1 MFSSAFLSILKI
13 VVCCACFV
21 SCFAEYVESIDN
33 NTSNVLKLQH
43 IHVLFRHGDR
53 TPLVDPIN
61 KDVPFVTTW
70 PLGPGQLTEK
80 GILQEYELG
89 RWLRKKYEDFIPEKY
104 NGSDF
109 HMRSTDVDRTLMS
122 AQCVSAGVFH
132 NSSSPLQPYGINW
145 RPIPVHT
152 VSQEADVLLSVAPCP
167 FLDLL
172 RGLEMKSEAAIETEK
187 NHSALF
193 ELINR
198 NLGVKIDRYNLWEVS
213 DTLTCMEA
221 HDMQFPDWCSEQVY
235 KELIEVETFYW
246 NLMFTSRTEILRL
259 EIGVF
264 LSAFVDHVTSVV
276 DNTYSPIIKGPLSVQ
291 HLLAYSAHDTDVSYL
306 LAALGVFD
314 DHLVEYSA
322 AVVLELLG
330 PDPPAPS
337 SYYRLRVLYK
347 RGYPDDTGE
356 YRVLPPCHGRS
367 GEDGCPLD
375 RVLRYLEPFLLKP
388 DEHNIVC
395 AVTQDSKDKRANPI
409 PSYLVYSLLGVS
421 LALCL
426 IVGVSGSMFY
436 RWRRCRSDMRFEQ
449 LLTSA

>member
-1 MFSSAFLSILKI
+1 MFSFALLTILK
-13 VVCCACFV
+13 VAVHCACFV
-21 SCFAEYVESIDN
+21 SCFIGFVESIN
-33 NTSNVLKLQH
+33 NTTSNDPLKLQH

-53 TPLVDPIN
+53 TPVVDPIN
-61 KDVPFVTTW
+61 RDVPFVTIW
-70 PLGPGQLTEK
+70 PLGSGQLTEK

-89 RWLRKKYEDFIPEKY
+89 RWLRKKYEFFIPEKY
-104 NGSDF
+104 NGSHF

-167 FLDLL
+167 FLDVL
-172 RGLEMKSEAAIETEK
+172 RDLEMKSEAAIQTEK

-198 NLGVKIDRYNLWEVS
+198 NVDVKIDRHNLWEVS
-213 DTLTCMEA
+213 DTLTCMES
-221 HDMQFPDWCSEQVY
+221 HDMQFPDWCSQQVY
-235 KELIEVETFYW
+235 KELIDVETFYW
-246 NLMFTSRTEILRL
+246 NLMFTSSTEILRL

-291 HLLAYSAHDTDVSYL
+291 HMLAYSAHDTDVSYL

-330 PDPPAPS
+330 PDPPAPHLIIGCVYCS
-337 SYYRLRVLYK
+337 DVMIEDHYAALRVNQL
-347 RGYPDDTGE
+347 RC
-356 YRVLPPCHGRS
+356 VL
-367 GEDGCPLD
+367 
-375 RVLRYLEPFLLKP
+375 
-388 DEHNIVC
+388 
-395 AVTQDSKDKRANPI
+395 
-409 PSYLVYSLLGVS
+409 
-421 LALCL
+421 
-426 IVGVSGSMFY
+426 
-436 RWRRCRSDMRFEQ
+436 SDVMAIIQ
-449 LLTSA
+449 LP